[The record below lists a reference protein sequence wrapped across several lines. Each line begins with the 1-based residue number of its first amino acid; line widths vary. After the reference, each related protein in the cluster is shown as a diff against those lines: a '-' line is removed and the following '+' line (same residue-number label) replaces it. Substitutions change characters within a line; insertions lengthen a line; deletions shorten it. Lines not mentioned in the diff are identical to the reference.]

1 MGGSAVLYPLNL
13 DLTGRRVVVVGGG
26 VVAERKVRGI
36 LAAEPAAEV
45 RVIAPEATAELRDL
59 AAARHI
65 AWQCAR
71 YAHGMLRG
79 AFLVYAATDVRAVN
93 AAVAAE
99 AEEIGALVNVIDDAA
114 RSDFQVP
121 ASLRRGDL
129 LLTASTG
136 GDSPALARAIRM
148 ELEQFYPPSF
158 ARWLESVS
166 ALRIEMRET
175 LPTSR
180 ARTAFWRAAVRD
192 DILSMVRDG
201 ELEKAEAELRHAAL
215 DIRA

>member
-1 MGGSAVLYPLNL
+1 MLYPLNI
-13 DLTGRRVVVVGGG
+13 DLTGRRIVVVGGG
-26 VVAERKVRGI
+26 TVAERKVRGI
-36 LAAEPAAEV
+36 LAADAGPFISM
-45 RVIAPEATAELRDL
+45 IAPEATAGLRVL
-59 AAARHI
+59 AEAGRI
-65 AWQCAR
+65 VWQCER
-71 YAHGMLRG
+71 YAHGMLTG
-79 AFLVYAATDVRAVN
+79 AFLVYAATDAPAVN

-121 ASLRRGDL
+121 ATLRRGDL
-129 LLTASTG
+129 LPTASTG
-136 GDSPALARAIRM
+136 GGSPALARAIRM

-158 ARWLESVS
+158 EIWMERVAV
-166 ALRIEMRET
+166 LRAEMRKA

-180 ARTAFWRAAVRD
+180 ARTEFWRVALGA